1 MNNME
6 KSRKTKE
13 IINLLRKQF
22 PNPKTALEHKNVHQL
37 LISTILSAQCTDKRV
52 NIVTKELFK
61 KYKSI
66 KDFAKVRQ
74 TDLEKDIKSTGF
86 YRSKAKNIIK
96 CSKQI
101 IEEFDGKVP
110 AKMEDLVKL
119 AGVGRK
125 TANVVLGNWF
135 GKDEGIV
142 VDTHVTRLSNR
153 LGLTKS
159 ENAVIIERDLIKIV
173 PKKDWKDFSHLLISH
188 GRKTCV
194 ARNPKCKECVLLSLC
209 EYGRKKLKN

>member
-1 MNNME
+1 MAE
-6 KSRKTKE
+6 KTIT
-13 IINLLRKQF
+13 IINLLRLEF
-22 PNPKTALEHKNVHQL
+22 PEPKTALEHKTAHQL
-37 LISTILSAQCTDKRV
+37 LVSTILSAQCTDKRV

-61 KYKSI
+61 KYKTA
-66 KDFAKVRQ
+66 KDFANAKQ
-74 TDLEKDIKSTGF
+74 TELEKDIKSTGF
-86 YRSKAKNIIK
+86 YRNKAKNIIK

-110 AKMEDLVKL
+110 DKMDDLIKL

-142 VDTHVTRLSNR
+142 VDTHVTRVSNR

-159 ENAVIIERDLIKIV
+159 ENAEIIERDLIKIV
-173 PKKDWKDFSHLLISH
+173 PKKDWKDFSHLLIAH
-188 GRKTCV
+188 GRKTCI
-194 ARNPKCKECVLLSLC
+194 ARKPRCGDCVLRCLC
-209 EYGRKKLKN
+209 EYGRKKIRS

>member
-1 MNNME
+1 MNT
-6 KSRKTKE
+6 KDKTLK
-13 IINLLRKQF
+13 IINLLRKEF

-37 LISTILSAQCTDKRV
+37 LVSTILSAQCTDKRV
-52 NIVTKELFK
+52 NIVTKDLFK
-61 KYKSI
+61 KYKSL
-66 KDFAKVRQ
+66 KDFANVKQ

-86 YRSKAKNIIK
+86 YRNKAKNIIK

-101 IEEFDGKVP
+101 ISEFDGNVP
-110 AKMEDLVKL
+110 SNMEDLVKL

-153 LGLTKS
+153 LGLTKT
-159 ENAVIIERDLIKIV
+159 ENAVIVERDLVKLV
-173 PKKDWKDFSHLLISH
+173 PKKDWKDFSHLLIAH
-188 GRKTCV
+188 GRKTCI
-194 ARNPKCKECVLLSLC
+194 ARNPKCSECVLLNLC
-209 EYGRKKLKN
+209 TYGKKQMKLK